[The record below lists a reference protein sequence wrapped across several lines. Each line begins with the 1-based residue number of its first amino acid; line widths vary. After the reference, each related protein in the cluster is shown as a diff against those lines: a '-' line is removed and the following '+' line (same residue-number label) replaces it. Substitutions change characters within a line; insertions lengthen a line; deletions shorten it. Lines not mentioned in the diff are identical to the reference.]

1 MEVPLI
7 IFWRVNVLSANQPVT
22 MHDTNTMLINGFSPA
37 IMKLVCEMNIEE
49 LNNITPYNLML
60 KAISK
65 YNYVDSCF

>member
-1 MEVPLI
+1 
-7 IFWRVNVLSANQPVT
+7 

-65 YNYVDSCF
+65 YNYVDSCFA